1 MILTVAI
8 LTTESIPVAS
18 LYHKSASIAVSPSV
32 SLSLKTRTSTNLQQ
46 ETPTMTVDEL
56 IKELSK
62 MDLQKQLLFPLEVD
76 GEHYADLDLLN
87 VTECDDGVK
96 FLMCNSD

>member
-1 MILTVAI
+1 
-8 LTTESIPVAS
+8 
-18 LYHKSASIAVSPSV
+18 
-32 SLSLKTRTSTNLQQ
+32 
-46 ETPTMTVDEL
+46 MTVDEL